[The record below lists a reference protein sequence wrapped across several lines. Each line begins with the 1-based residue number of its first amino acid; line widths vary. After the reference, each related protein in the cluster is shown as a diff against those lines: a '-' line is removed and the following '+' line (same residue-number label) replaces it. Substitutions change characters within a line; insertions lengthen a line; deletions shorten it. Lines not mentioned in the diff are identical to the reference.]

1 MEFNEVHPIQRSYRS
16 VSDGCYR
23 ECLPASLQSIHL
35 SAASKGLEGCVC
47 TARALT
53 VPDGFVRTKGVTSGS
68 VCHKLQSLLTANLSS
83 AGVNVEI

>member
-1 MEFNEVHPIQRSYRS
+1 MEFNEIHPIQRSYRT